1 MCEER
6 ARYPSPPLSV
16 RPFHPSATTQYGRL
30 TKRAPLSIGPLHA
43 ARFYRDKYFNS
54 GYMQIGVTHI
64 VLGGAVQVVSIKTHV
79 ESMPG
84 LSA

>member
-1 MCEER
+1 
-6 ARYPSPPLSV
+6 
-16 RPFHPSATTQYGRL
+16 
-30 TKRAPLSIGPLHA
+30 
-43 ARFYRDKYFNS
+43 
-54 GYMQIGVTHI
+54 MQIGVTHI